1 MFTQQF
7 FVDGLGCASYLVGCE
22 AKGVAAVVDPDRDVQ
37 KYLDTAQSRGLKI
50 THIIETHLHAD
61 HISGNSDLAARTGA
75 DIYLHENSGAE
86 FPHKTLKQNDV
97 VELGNIRLRVLHTP
111 GHTPESIT
119 LLVSDTTRAEEPWLA
134 LTGDT
139 LFVGDIGRPDLVG
152 VEAAR
157 GLAGDMHESLTHK
170 ILPLNHLCSFNCK

>member
-7 FVDGLGCASYLVGCE
+7 FVEGLGCASYLVGCE
-22 AKGVAAVVDPDRDVQ
+22 SKGIAAVIDPDREIQ
-37 KYLDTAQSRGLKI
+37 KYLDVAQSRGLTI

-61 HISGNSDLAARTGA
+61 HVSGNTALAARTGA
-75 DIYLHENSGAE
+75 DIYVHEASGAE
-86 FPHKTLKQNDV
+86 YEHESLKHDDML
-97 VELGNIRLRVLHTP
+97 ELGNIRLHILHTP

-119 LLVSDTTRAEEPWLA
+119 LLISDTTRAEEPWLA

-152 VEAAR
+152 LEAAR
-157 GLAGDMHESLTHK
+157 GLA
-170 ILPLNHLCSFNCK
+170 